1 MVGQVLLARLL
12 LPEAWG
18 LVGEAY
24 SVTAFAILIQQAG
37 LREILI
43 QRQGHFG
50 RWANPAFWMSLTLGC
65 LGALAMVILA
75 PIAGWMYEDWH
86 FTGPPP
92 TVVYLVLLLA
102 LSTPF
107 AGLDIVADAKLT
119 NELRFRFL
127 AWVKWLTAVGTMGLS
142 ILFAK
147 LHWGA
152 YSFVLPLP
160 IITVVRLVLM
170 WSAA

>member
-1 MVGQVLLARLL
+1 MTTLSNGTLQLPAPARPPQPSTLAQKTVSGFFWLTAQTLGSKLVNMVGQVLLARLL

-43 QRQGHFG
+43 QRQAHFG

-75 PIAGWMYEDWH
+75 PIAG
-86 FTGPPP
+86 
-92 TVVYLVLLLA
+92 
-102 LSTPF
+102 
-107 AGLDIVADAKLT
+107 
-119 NELRFRFL
+119 
-127 AWVKWLTAVGTMGLS
+127 
-142 ILFAK
+142 
-147 LHWGA
+147 
-152 YSFVLPLP
+152 
-160 IITVVRLVLM
+160 
-170 WSAA
+170 